1 MCRAF
6 WPRRVMSSRTLLSSV
21 TRLMR
26 CAWPML
32 WARHEQNALK
42 ALKALK
48 MDSRFMA
55 AKV

>member
-1 MCRAF
+1 
-6 WPRRVMSSRTLLSSV
+6 MSSRTLLSSV

-42 ALKALK
+42 ALKAPKALK